1 MLEPMISTPAPDG
14 GTLPE
19 LLLCQNFVLW
29 QASSYKATSGK
40 FSKIPVGAHGYNC
53 TGKLAS
59 HGRKFDAV
67 VKQVHDLHHGT
78 TLQRS
83 FSHLLGRNA
92 GYGIVIND
100 QSVSVTQDGQPLY
113 LAALDWDNSVVD
125 GQVDPD
131 VLEDIK
137 MLGGQDSIY
146 VETSVSGKGL
156 RGFCLTREPVPNQN
170 LGSFECYSHD
180 RMMVV
185 LGRDGV
191 GPVNEVSMNVFNA
204 VLARHGKVPSTSSA
218 LAGLAPRGSN
228 ASVLNADLTAH
239 RSFPPLPPLERVLA
253 SIPAAKSDGC
263 TRDVW
268 RTVIWGAMS
277 GYGAT
282 DATRV
287 TLTLWSESAPGE
299 FDQGDFDGIW
309 RSFKRTDESG
319 TTKVGSLIDLAKKY
333 GSVDGDGP
341 KCDVPPEN
349 VEDDPHGPHA
359 SANSSTERTSQHE
372 GDIANGHEFATA
384 QRDRLIFVPEVK
396 EWYGFDPSKGWE
408 QASQLDVERAAKQVA
423 EKLLNDALTELIAH
437 PELGGRS
444 KRLARAQ
451 KVNNLQPMRAMI
463 EMAKSEPG
471 MSCSVSEFDANPMF
485 LGVQNGVIDLRK
497 GLLLSPQSYIR
508 VSKRCAIQY
517 DPEATCPS
525 FEKFLAE
532 VLPDQDVRDFIQ
544 RWLGYCLT
552 GRSNEKKFIMLIGSG
567 DNGKSI
573 LIELENWLL
582 GSYAVKIDTEML
594 MHHPRAPQGPS
605 PDIVAL
611 KGVRVAYANET
622 SEGQRLADARVKDLT
637 GGDTLTGR
645 VPYGISALTFAPT
658 HKLMLIGNHR
668 PVITDTSSGMWS
680 RVVLV
685 PFEVVIPKEN
695 RDRLLLDRLKQEGSG
710 FLNWML
716 RGCAGYLKRGLDVPD
731 KLDAAATRY
740 REDQDMVGQ
749 WINEHC
755 SRGANLRCD
764 GRAGYKAFQ
773 KWCRDNGHGQPSK
786 TTLTRRLGEVQ
797 VQQTPC
803 RKYYTGI
810 ELNDEGCRASV
821 SY

>member
-14 GTLPE
+14 GSLPG
-19 LLLCQNFVLW
+19 LLLCQNYVLW
-29 QASSYKATSGK
+29 RASSYKVATGK
-40 FSKIPVGAHGYNC
+40 FSKIPVRADGYNC
-53 TGKLAS
+53 TGKLAT
-59 HGRKFDAV
+59 HGRKFDEV
-67 VKQVHDLHHGT
+67 VKEVHELHHGT
-78 TLQRS
+78 PLQRP
-83 FSHLLGRNA
+83 FSQLHGRNA
-92 GYGIVIND
+92 GYGIVLD
-100 QSVSVTQDGQPLY
+100 GQPVGVTHDNQPLY
-113 LAALDWDNSVVD
+113 LAALDWDNSVAG

-137 MLGGQDSIY
+137 MLGGQDRIY

-170 LGSFECYSHD
+170 LGSFECYSRD

-191 GPVNEVSMNVFNA
+191 GAVGEVSIDAFNA
-204 VLARHGKVPSTSSA
+204 VLARHGRVPSTSCG
-218 LAGLAPRGSN
+218 LAGPAPGGSN
-228 ASVLNADLTAH
+228 ASDLNADLTAH
-239 RSFPPLPPLERVLA
+239 RSFPPLPPMDRVLA
-253 SIPAAKSDGC
+253 SIPAAKADGC

-282 DATRV
+282 DATRA
-287 TLTLWSESAPGE
+287 TLIKWSESAHGE
-299 FDQGDFDGIW
+299 FDLGDFDGIW
-309 RSFKRTDESG
+309 RSFKHTDESG
-319 TTKVGSLIDLAKKY
+319 TTKVGSLIDLANKFGGLDRDQRK
-333 GSVDGDGP
+333 GGGAPDNAED
-341 KCDVPPEN
+341 EN
-349 VEDDPHGPHA
+349 Q
-359 SANSSTERTSQHE
+359 SAQTTATSRTAGTSQHE

-408 QASQLDVERAAKQVA
+408 RVSQLDVERAAKQVA
-423 EKLLNDALTELIAH
+423 EKLLTEALAELIAQ

-451 KVNNLQPMRAMI
+451 KVNNLLPMRAMI

-471 MSCSVSEFDANPMF
+471 MSCSVSEFDANSMF

-497 GLLLSPQSYIR
+497 GLLLSPQAYIR
-508 VSKRCAIQY
+508 VSKRCAVHY
-517 DPEATCPS
+517 DPAATCPS
-525 FEKFLAE
+525 FEKFLEE

-552 GRSNEKKFIMLIGSG
+552 GRSNEKKFIMLIGTG

-582 GSYAVKIDTEML
+582 GSYASKIDTEML

-658 HKLMLIGNHR
+658 HKLMLIGNHK

-695 RDRLLLDRLKQEGSG
+695 RDRLLLDRLKREGPG
-710 FLNWML
+710 ILNWML
-716 RGCAGYLKRGLDVPD
+716 RGCAEYLKRGLDVPA
-731 KLDAAATRY
+731 KLDAAANRY

-755 SRGANLRCD
+755 NRVANLRCD
-764 GRAGYKAFQ
+764 GKAAYKAFQ
-773 KWCRDNGHGQPSK
+773 KWCRDNGHAQPSK